1 MCKAARPQNSRASGR
16 LWPVVLKPTW
26 WLQCRGIGESV
37 GLTGL
42 ATWHHQKPYCDRL
55 YYVQPPVWRYNTHQM
70 SLQQYIPYIN
80 KYESTTPISSM
91 HISKQDLSSYAY
103 FTTLHVALQQ
113 TKYLLFT
120 ELINSYDTTLQVC
133 ITTFCVF
140 ITHTMKNNVIQ
151 LHQFNE
157 TYSLFLV
164 PISFI
169 RSPAFLKI
177 FTVFSR
183 SSIWSKDNHCSKV
196 GDNLIHL
203 VKQHILTIYE
213 V

>member
-1 MCKAARPQNSRASGR
+1 
-16 LWPVVLKPTW
+16 
-26 WLQCRGIGESV
+26 
-37 GLTGL
+37 
-42 ATWHHQKPYCDRL
+42 
-55 YYVQPPVWRYNTHQM
+55 M

-183 SSIWSKDNHCSKV
+183 SSI
-196 GDNLIHL
+196 
-203 VKQHILTIYE
+203 
-213 V
+213 